1 MVTTLSQA
9 ISDWLDAEPAPYT
22 EKTTVRD
29 YRLTL
34 TRCAAYMGCGR
45 DCAAVS
51 GQEWFATLTAL
62 WGARQAATWNR
73 NRSAVRAFLQYL
85 KDADVAKIELPA
97 LCKARKIT
105 IDRTKARDE
114 DEIERLWAPTV
125 SLRERTFWRLL
136 YESSSRAEAVLA
148 LDVPGVN
155 LKQNRARAVIKGG
168 DTAWV
173 YFEKTGAKL
182 LEEYIGRR
190 TAGPVFLTDRR
201 PRNWATRSLE
211 DMEPGG
217 RRYRLS
223 YNRAERILK
232 EHTGGW
238 TLHAIRHSRL
248 SHLSGQGVDTPML
261 MALSGHTSPLT
272 LHRRYAV
279 PSGAAVGRLFD
290 KLSKETDD
298 TMRGTL

>member
-1 MVTTLSQA
+1 MTPTLSQA
-9 ISDWLDAEPAPYT
+9 ISDWLDAEPPPYT

-34 TRCAAYMGCGR
+34 TRCAAYIGCGR
-45 DCAAVS
+45 PCDS
-51 GQEWFATLTAL
+51 LPGQQWFDVLVAL
-62 WGARQAATWNR
+62 WGTRSANTWNR
-73 NRSAVRAFLQYL
+73 NRAAVRAFLQYL
-85 KDADVAKIELPA
+85 RDAGVADIELPA
-97 LCKARKIT
+97 LCKARKVT

-114 DEIERLWAPTV
+114 DEIDRLWAPEV
-125 SLRERTFWRLL
+125 PLRERTLWRLL

-148 LDVPGVN
+148 LDIPGVN

-182 LEEYIGRR
+182 LAEYIGNR
-190 TAGPVFLTDRR
+190 TSGPVFLTSRR
-201 PRNWATRSLE
+201 PRNWTTRSQD

-238 TLHAIRHSRL
+238 TLHQIRHSRL

-290 KLSKETDD
+290 KLSNQKGD
-298 TMRGTL
+298 TA